1 MEIRRY
7 ESRDLEQIAC
17 LFYETVHTS
26 HLNHIESQIKSEY
39 LSVPSKAILLEEG
52 KVAEKLYLIRKG
64 CLRLFFYNEGKD
76 ITFQFFFEGD
86 FVASF
91 DSLYKRT
98 PSLFYLESI
107 EPTELTVIRRENFYN
122 LINNDLLFRQLY
134 EEKLIDRFHA
144 YQQLF
149 LSRIKNTPQ
158 QRYEELLKEYP
169 NIIQRVPQHYIASYL
184 GITPV
189 SLSRIRNRH

>member
-1 MEIRRY
+1 MIEN
-7 ESRDLEQIAC
+7 
-17 LFYETVHTS
+17 S
-26 HLNHIESQIKSEY
+26 HLNHFIESQVKSEY
-39 LSVPSKAILLEEG
+39 LSIPSKTILLEEG

-76 ITFQFFFEGD
+76 ITFQFFFEGN

-91 DSLYKRT
+91 DSLYKRA
-98 PSLFYLESI
+98 PSPFYLESI
-107 EPTELTVIRRENFYN
+107 EPTELTAIKREDFYN
-122 LINNDLLFRQLY
+122 LINNNLSLRQLY

-169 NIIQRVPQHYIASYL
+169 NTTCSSTIGG
-184 GITPV
+184 GIKE
-189 SLSRIRNRH
+189 R